1 MSNTVYNILSFDG
14 GGMKG
19 LFSAYFM
26 KFFCQD
32 AGIPGNQLYKYFKII
47 SGPSIGGIQGLGYA
61 SGYSP
66 DDMIELFLAQQ
77 NPLNNGNNNP
87 NSIFYPPVSTLQKI
101 NTILYGD
108 QTWYQNTNLKNL
120 LNTKFGQSR
129 MFQLKTNVLIPSVEI
144 YTTQI
149 PDVGTDIK
157 AYRPVLYSN
166 MGFSGLEGQNYL
178 VQDVALATSAA
189 PIYFPA
195 VNIPEVT
202 TPNSK
207 FIDGGVFQNNPSAL
221 GYALGNALD
230 PSTNRINVLSVG
242 TGLGTIGLFD
252 PVPVPPPEAIQKYF
266 NEFKEFLLLQKN
278 YTRSQTEEIVN
289 SILPDFENVYLLLDL
304 ISLGISGPQEAINK
318 MLTWLSLYGAKISNK
333 DLFYYRFNTIYNPNK
348 DTELDN
354 TTAGFLDYIKTA
366 AEQQYQ
372 RDAIKIQQFIQKCNF
387 QN

>member
-1 MSNTVYNILSFDG
+1 MSSKVDRVLCFDG

-26 KFFCQD
+26 KFFCRD
-32 AGIPGNQLYKYFKII
+32 AGIPGNKLYEYFSII
-47 SGPSIGGIQGLGYA
+47 SGTSIGGIQGLAYA

-77 NPLNNGNNNP
+77 NPLNNGSNNP

-108 QTWYQNTNLKNL
+108 QTWYQNSNLKAL

-149 PDVGTDIK
+149 PDVGTDVK
-157 AYRPVLYSN
+157 AYRPVLFSN
-166 MGFSGLEGQNYL
+166 TGFSGLEGQSYL
-178 VQDVALATSAA
+178 VQDVALSTSAA

-221 GYALGNALD
+221 EYALTNALN
-230 PSTNRINVLSVG
+230 PSTNRICVLSVG

-252 PVPVPPPEAIQKYF
+252 PVPVPPPEAVQKYL
-266 NEFKEFLLLQKN
+266 NEFREFLVLQKN
-278 YTRSQTEEIVN
+278 CTKSKAEEIVN
-289 SILPDFENVYLLLDL
+289 SILPNFENVYLLLDL
-304 ISLGISGPQEAINK
+304 ISLGVSGPQEAINK

-333 DLFYYRFNTIYNPNK
+333 DLFYYRFNTIYDPAQ
-348 DTELDN
+348 DTELDS
-354 TTAGFLDYIKTA
+354 TTADFLSYIKTA

-372 RDAIKIQQFIQKCNF
+372 QDALKIQAFIQKCNF
-387 QN
+387 

>member
-1 MSNTVYNILSFDG
+1 MKINTALSFDG

-26 KFFCQD
+26 KYFCRD
-32 AGIPGNQLYKYFKII
+32 AGIPGNQIYKYFNII
-47 SGPSIGGIQGLGYA
+47 AGTSIGGIQALAYA

-77 NPLNNGNNNP
+77 NPLNNGSNNP
-87 NSIFYPPVSTLQKI
+87 SSIFYPPVSTLQKI

-108 QTWYQNTNLKNL
+108 QTWYQNTNLKAL
-120 LNTKFGQSR
+120 LNAKFGQSK

-144 YTTQI
+144 YTTQV
-149 PDVGTDIK
+149 PDVGTDVK

-166 MGFSGLEGQNYL
+166 IKFRGLEGQNYL
-178 VQDVALATSAA
+178 VQDVALSTSAA

-202 TPNSK
+202 TPDSK
-207 FIDGGVFQNNPSAL
+207 FIDGGVFQNNPAALSWAYNNAINPSA
-221 GYALGNALD
+221 
-230 PSTNRINVLSVG
+230 NRTCILSVG

-252 PVPVPPPEAIQKYF
+252 PVPVPPPESVRKYL
-266 NEFKEFLLLQKN
+266 NEFRNFLLLHKN
-278 YTRSQTEEIVN
+278 YTTEKTEEIVN

-318 MLTWLSLYGAKISNK
+318 ILELLSLYGTKINYQ
-333 DLFYYRFNTIYNPNK
+333 DLFYYRFNTIYDLNE
-348 DTELDN
+348 DTELD
-354 TTAGFLDYIKTA
+354 TTNADFLNYIQTA

-372 RDAIKIQQFIQKCNF
+372 QDAIKIQQFIQKCNF
-387 QN
+387 QK